1 MSEAKEDPL
10 QVVLTIQ
17 CDEERPY
24 FEFVERMRE
33 IGLVSKYQLAQVT
46 SPAIFF
52 RTEFVEYIAEHG
64 LHSLFKLQLVMEDI
78 TSPSMAIDEVET
90 VVAKFVR
97 TLLPAKRLV
106 IVDPYF
112 YKPGSDTDAFVAR
125 LLGQQAAT
133 LEQVFIFSNG
143 SGSMKSQMHAA
154 FATVAPKV
162 AVFDTST
169 DAFHDR
175 FWINPDEGTGIVM
188 GTSLNGL
195 GKKIALVDKLSRSD
209 VQDVM
214 VEARKLNSSI

>member
-1 MSEAKEDPL
+1 MSETNDDPL
-10 QVVLTIQ
+10 QIVLTIQ

-24 FEFVERMRE
+24 FEFVERLRE

-46 SPAIFF
+46 SPALFF
-52 RTEFVEYIAEHG
+52 RREFVEYIAEHG

-78 TSPSMAIDEVET
+78 TSPSMALDEVEA
-90 VVAKFVR
+90 VVTKFVR

-112 YKPGSDTDAFVAR
+112 YRPGSDTDAFVAR

-133 LEQVFIFSNG
+133 LEQVFILSNG
-143 SGSMKSQMHAA
+143 SGSMKSKMHAA
-154 FATVAPKV
+154 FASVAPNV

-169 DAFHDR
+169 DVFHDR
-175 FWINPDEGTGIVM
+175 FWLNPDQGTGIVM

-195 GKKIALVDKLSRSD
+195 GKRIALVDKLSRSD
-209 VQDVM
+209 AQEVLA
-214 VEARKLNSSI
+214 EARKLSPNI